1 MNEFESSALTMGI
14 ASPYSSAHE
23 LRYVRQDI
31 GLRKRVLMSRTHFKD
46 TQVATS
52 EIARGINRGIVLN
65 LVRRRQPISRA
76 DLARVSGLQRSTV
89 SLIIEQLIR
98 EKWVVSGPL
107 GRLPRGRRPTFLQLN
122 DRRAILV
129 VDLRPTTTTIAVSD
143 ANGRFVSQQ
152 EIPTPADAS
161 SGAALFSEK
170 IRQMIVGHPDLD
182 FEGVGVSVPGRFDE
196 SQQRVVFTPNL
207 KWGEF
212 DLRGP
217 LEKATGL
224 HVQLENAANA
234 CALAEVWF
242 GHGERIRDLVV
253 VTVSEGIGV
262 GIISNGQL
270 VRGLNGMAGEFGHV
284 PLDLNG
290 PQCGC
295 GARGCW
301 EVYASNW
308 AALRYYHES
317 NASPAHG
324 LTFRQLLS
332 LAQSGDALALKSI
345 DRMAQAIGRGMRMIV
360 AALSPADIFF
370 VGEFTLLWDRVVPVV
385 EAAVADAVLVGKPP
399 HVRPAGAD
407 PSTARLRGT
416 VAMVLQKHFGP
427 MIDRRRVKAVRRAV
441 VRL

>member
-1 MNEFESSALTMGI
+1 MS
-14 ASPYSSAHE
+14 
-23 LRYVRQDI
+23 VR
-31 GLRKRVLMSRTHFKD
+31 KAPPMSRTHFRD
-46 TQVATS
+46 AQVATS
-52 EIARGINRGIVLN
+52 ETARGINRGIVLN
-65 LVRRRQPISRA
+65 LIRKRQPISRA

-98 EKWVVSGPL
+98 EKWVISGPL

-122 DRRAILV
+122 DRRVIV
-129 VDLRPTTTTIAVSD
+129 VIDLRPTTTTIAISD
-143 ANGRFVSQQ
+143 ANGRFLSQQ
-152 EIPTPADAS
+152 ETPTPPDPAT
-161 SGAALFSEK
+161 GAAQFSE
-170 IRQMIVGHPDLD
+170 IVRQMISSHPDLD
-182 FEGVGVSVPGRFDE
+182 FEGIGVSVPGRFDDN
-196 SQQRVVFTPNL
+196 QQRIVFTPNL
-207 KWGEF
+207 KWGKF

-217 LEKATGL
+217 LERATGL
-224 HVQLENAANA
+224 QVQLENAANA

-242 GHGERIRDLVV
+242 GHGEKTRDIVV

-262 GIISNGQL
+262 GIVSNGYL
-270 VRGLNGMAGEFGHV
+270 IRGLNGMAGEFGHV

-290 PQCGC
+290 PPCGC

-317 NASPAHG
+317 NATAGG
-324 LTFRQLLS
+324 LTFRHLLS
-332 LAQSGDALALKSI
+332 LAESGDALALRAL

-370 VGEFTLLWDRVVPVV
+370 VGEFTRLWNRVAPVI
-385 EAAVADAVLVGKPP
+385 EAAVADAVLVGEPP
-399 HVRPAGAD
+399 SVRPAGAD

-427 MIDRRRVKAVRRAV
+427 MVDRRKQRGETRRSGILGV
-441 VRL
+441 SRSVQ